1 MRHRAHLTLF
11 AFLLLALAAPACSPP
26 SADDLVAEVIATRN
40 RYEVALSS
48 WIDRDA
54 GTPNASLYLDV
65 DVVKNTEDN
74 LTSLTVLVEQLDA
87 DNNVLDSQRVA
98 IDVSDMDTRGL
109 SRSYGL
115 EVRPMAPGV
124 EGIRLLVEPNPP
136 ADTWDEF
143 PELDRVR
150 PRGR

>member
-1 MRHRAHLTLF
+1 MRHRALLT
-11 AFLLLALAAPACSPP
+11 ALLLTATAAACAAP
-26 SADDLVAEVIATRN
+26 SAEDLVAQVIATRN
-40 RYEVALSS
+40 DYQVALKS

-65 DVVKNTEDN
+65 DVVKNTEEN
-74 LTSLTVLVEQLDA
+74 LTRLTVLVQQLDA
-87 DNNVLDSQRVA
+87 DGNVLDSQRVP
-98 IDVSDMDTRGL
+98 IDVSDLDTRGL
-109 SRSYGL
+109 SKSYGI

-124 EGIRLLVEPNPP
+124 EGVTLQVEPNPP
-136 ADTWDEF
+136 ADTWDQF